1 MVGEIRIK
9 VKSGEFEVELQG
21 EVETISK
28 AMDTLRE
35 IVSWIPQPT
44 TAPSQSKPAEA
55 TPPPQLTQPVATE
68 SSQPALP
75 NIKIEKDD
83 SLADIILKMFS
94 DPWGRKPRRLSEVRE
109 ALASYGLIHPKQSV
123 AVALLRLSQAGKLRR
138 FKEGGEYVYTAS
150 LPLVSEAGS
159 GL

>member
-1 MVGEIRIK
+1 MVGELRIR

-21 EVETISK
+21 EVETIAK

-44 TAPSQSKPAEA
+44 TAASQSRVAEI
-55 TPPPQLTQPVATE
+55 TPPTQPPTE
-68 SSQPALP
+68 TPQPTLP

-83 SLADIILKMFS
+83 SLADIIVKMFS
-94 DPWGRKPRRLSEVRE
+94 DPWGRTPRRLSEVRE
-109 ALASYGLIHPKQSV
+109 ALASYGLVHPKQSV

-150 LPLVSEAGS
+150 LPLVSEAS
-159 GL
+159 SEV

>member
-1 MVGEIRIK
+1 MAGELRIR
-9 VKSGEFEVELQG
+9 VKLGEFEVELQG
-21 EVETISK
+21 DVETIFK

-44 TAPSQSKPAEA
+44 TALSQSRPIGTTAPTQPPATE
-55 TPPPQLTQPVATE
+55 TTQLT
-68 SSQPALP
+68 LP
-75 NIKIEKDD
+75 NIKIEKED
-83 SLADIILKMFS
+83 SLADIIVKMFS
-94 DPWGRKPRRLSEVRE
+94 DPWGRTPRRLSEVRE
-109 ALASYGLIHPKQSV
+109 ALASHGLVHPKQSV

>member
-1 MVGEIRIK
+1 MVGEMRIR

-21 EVETISK
+21 EVETIAK

-44 TAPSQSKPAEA
+44 TAASQSRPTETTA
-55 TPPPQLTQPVATE
+55 PTQPPTE
-68 SSQPALP
+68 TPQPTLP

-83 SLADIILKMFS
+83 SLADIIVKMFS
-94 DPWGRKPRRLSEVRE
+94 DPWGRTPRRLSEVRE
-109 ALASYGLIHPKQSV
+109 ALASYGLVHPKQSV

-150 LPLVSEAGS
+150 LPLVSEAS
-159 GL
+159 SEV

>member
-1 MVGEIRIK
+1 MVGELRIR

-44 TAPSQSKPAEA
+44 TAPSQSRPTETT
-55 TPPPQLTQPVATE
+55 TPIQLPPTE
-68 SSQPALP
+68 TPKPALP

-83 SLADIILKMFS
+83 SLADVIVKMFS
-94 DPWGRKPRRLSEVRE
+94 DPWGRTPRRLSEVRE
-109 ALASYGLIHPKQSV
+109 ALASYGLVHPKQSV
-123 AVALLRLSQAGKLRR
+123 AVALLRLSQNGKLRR
-138 FKEGGEYVYTAS
+138 FKEGGEYVYTTA
-150 LPLVSEAGS
+150 LPLLSEAK
-159 GL
+159 